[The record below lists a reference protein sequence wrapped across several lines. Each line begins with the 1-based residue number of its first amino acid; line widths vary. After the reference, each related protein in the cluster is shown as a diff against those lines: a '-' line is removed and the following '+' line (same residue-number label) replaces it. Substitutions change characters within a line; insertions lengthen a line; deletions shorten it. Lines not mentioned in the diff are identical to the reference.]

1 MCANFGFAAL
11 GARIA
16 LMIGSDREAPGA
28 ARRAEGGE
36 VTLLRDGAV
45 KRIALAGDAGER
57 ANEALHFGWRHLLS
71 VTRTRPTGDGLVHQR
86 AAEVVCAAAPTC
98 PHALAAHP

>member
-45 KRIALAGDAGER
+45 KRIALAGDAAAR
-57 ANEALHFGWRHLLS
+57 ANEALPFGLRHLLS
-71 VTRTRPTGDGLVHQR
+71 LTRTGRPGSGLVHQR
-86 AAEVVCAAAPTC
+86 TPRIIGAAPQTSF
-98 PHALAAHP
+98 PAS